1 MIWTLNDKR
10 EKENRKL
17 VAQKIETGQGQLA
30 EYLFEDIGKKISND
44 GTIQQHFKDTL
55 HVREQVSKRL
65 MQFYFSGY
73 WGKFN
78 INILCFDRTGMPFD
92 TVRTKFSLDL
102 LERKIPEEENKN
114 ESPRLYFLSNASEQQ
129 EYISIIPVRES
140 KKSETVIG
148 SIVVLLTPKLF
159 QSDEGFPEL
168 FVSRKVAFNK
178 ELAKYSYARYRNDS
192 LLNQS
197 GAFAYYFS
205 SKIFH
210 PSSEEY
216 SFVDLDNYNHLIHR
230 LNDSSFIIVSKSKE
244 SQLLLFTLFSYLFS
258 FFSLLLLTF
267 YLLWRMINRELRY
280 QLNLTQRIQTSVM
293 LLVILSFILIGS
305 GTVYYI
311 TKKYDLNKDE
321 SIRDKINSLL
331 AVIEKEMGDSPRL
344 NTRLSDESQA
354 SLIKLSGMLDAD
366 FNLFTLDGN
375 LCYSS
380 QPKIFEQGIISQ
392 KMNPEVL
399 FEMSEKGK
407 TQFVHPE
414 SIGKLNY
421 ISAYEPLR
429 NRQGKMIGY
438 LHLPYFEKQN
448 ELNNEISNFLSAL
461 INIYILL
468 LALAVIITLIIS
480 SRITQPL
487 LLIQEKLSNIRLGRK
502 NEPIEYRRKDE
513 IGELVNEY
521 NRMIEELAASAEK
534 LSRSERESAWREMA
548 KQVAHEI
555 KNPLT
560 PMKLSVQ
567 HLQKAW
573 EEKSPKL
580 TEIFQRISQTLVE
593 QIDTLSNIATEFSTF
608 AQMPQAKKEPV
619 DLNKIIGS
627 LLDLFKELPDIS
639 VTFSG
644 DQKEKIVFADK
655 DQLSRMFS
663 NLLKNATQ
671 AIQSDKNGII
681 EVAVVTENN
690 NYIISVHDNGAGIP
704 ANQIERI
711 FTPSFT
717 TKSSGMGLGLS
728 IVKSIVEGSGGTIR
742 FETQEGEGTT
752 FFVTLPAYQK

>member
-1 MIWTLNDKR
+1 
-10 EKENRKL
+10 
-17 VAQKIETGQGQLA
+17 
-30 EYLFEDIGKKISND
+30 
-44 GTIQQHFKDTL
+44 
-55 HVREQVSKRL
+55 
-65 MQFYFSGY
+65 
-73 WGKFN
+73 
-78 INILCFDRTGMPFD
+78 
-92 TVRTKFSLDL
+92 
-102 LERKIPEEENKN
+102 
-114 ESPRLYFLSNASEQQ
+114 
-129 EYISIIPVRES
+129 
-140 KKSETVIG
+140 
-148 SIVVLLTPKLF
+148 
-159 QSDEGFPEL
+159 
-168 FVSRKVAFNK
+168 
-178 ELAKYSYARYRNDS
+178 
-192 LLNQS
+192 
-197 GAFAYYFS
+197 
-205 SKIFH
+205 
-210 PSSEEY
+210 
-216 SFVDLDNYNHLIHR
+216 
-230 LNDSSFIIVSKSKE
+230 
-244 SQLLLFTLFSYLFS
+244 
-258 FFSLLLLTF
+258 
-267 YLLWRMINRELRY
+267 
-280 QLNLTQRIQTSVM
+280 
-293 LLVILSFILIGS
+293 
-305 GTVYYI
+305 
-311 TKKYDLNKDE
+311 
-321 SIRDKINSLL
+321 
-331 AVIEKEMGDSPRL
+331 
-344 NTRLSDESQA
+344 
-354 SLIKLSGMLDAD
+354 
-366 FNLFTLDGN
+366 
-375 LCYSS
+375 
-380 QPKIFEQGIISQ
+380 
-392 KMNPEVL
+392 
-399 FEMSEKGK
+399 
-407 TQFVHPE
+407 
-414 SIGKLNY
+414 
-421 ISAYEPLR
+421 
-429 NRQGKMIGY
+429 MIGY